1 MNMSNQDIYSNITNE
16 NSNTILYFKPT
27 IPNIKL
33 LEIDKNEK
41 RPIKL

>member
-1 MNMSNQDIYSNITNE
+1 MNMSNQDIYLNITNE
-16 NSNTILYFKPT
+16 NSNSISYFKPT

-41 RPIKL
+41 RPIRL